1 MYEASSSPL
10 SDVTAREPSHP
21 NASRVTVEGPDGIV
35 IVPSVASERVSVIVL
50 WSAAL

>member
-10 SDVTAREPSHP
+10 SDVIARVPSHP
-21 NASRVTVEGPDGIV
+21 NPARATVAPNGSV

-50 WSAAL
+50 WSGA